1 MVAAA
6 DTVGGQAAPDG
17 GLRIDVASSP
27 EGSRVELAG
36 DLDLA
41 GVAAADAA
49 IRDAMARPGD
59 VTIDLSRLE
68 FIGSEGIRLVLLAC
82 ERAEADGHALR
93 VVAGDGAAGRL
104 IGILGLVERLGV
116 DGSAG

>member
-1 MVAAA
+1 MFRCIEPFHRWLVNHRWLGTYIRNHYEGRGMRRRDKIVTLVA
-6 DTVGGQAAPDG
+6 
-17 GLRIDVASSP
+17 LW
-27 EGSRVELAG
+27 AG
-36 DLDLA
+36 IGA
-41 GVAAADAA
+41 TAIWSVDA
-49 IRDAMARPGD
+49 
-59 VTIDLSRLE
+59 LW
-68 FIGSEGIRLVLLAC
+68 IRLVLLAC